1 MEIKTILVP
10 TDFSGHSTKAL
21 QTAVDMAKTLGASV
35 HLVHVLHFP
44 VQVAAPGQVA
54 IPQDLWTQIRDGAAR
69 RLEKAREAVAAS
81 GIAVETH
88 LSEGANAQA
97 IVELAEKVKADLI
110 VMGTRGLSGLKHVML
125 GSVAER
131 TVRLAPCAVMT
142 VKAEQE

>member
-10 TDFSGHSTKAL
+10 TDFSDHSTTAIE
-21 QTAVDMAKTLGASV
+21 TAVDLAKTLGASV

-44 VQVAAPGQVA
+44 VLVAAPGQVA
-54 IPQDLWTQIRDGAAR
+54 IPQELWTQIRDGATR
-69 RLEKAREAVAAS
+69 RLEKAKESVAAN
-81 GIAVETH
+81 GISAESH

-97 IVELAEKVKADLI
+97 IVELAEKIKADLI

-131 TVRLAPCAVMT
+131 TVRLAPCPVMT
-142 VKAEQE
+142 VKSESA

>member
-10 TDFSGHSTKAL
+10 TDFSEHSTVAV
-21 QTAVDMAKTLGASV
+21 QTAVDLAKTLGASL

-44 VQVAAPGQVA
+44 VLVAAPGQVA

-69 RLEKAREAVAAS
+69 KLEKAKQGVAAS
-81 GIAVETH
+81 GVAAETH

-110 VMGTRGLSGLKHVML
+110 VIGTRGLSGLKHVML

-131 TVRLAPCAVMT
+131 TVRLAPCPVMT
-142 VKAEQE
+142 VKADAE